1 MALPRVDRKAVAVR
15 RPSKKERVAFAVSA
29 LATLALVM
37 SVASIVSIGVFIGI
51 GAVPLFLLGAWLS
64 PTRGR
69 VALAVLGVSWGVFCA
84 ILLAVAWTL

>member
-1 MALPRVDRKAVAVR
+1 MTILPPGQLVVR
-15 RPSKKERVAFAVSA
+15 RSSTRDRVASAASA
-29 LATLALVM
+29 LATFALVM
-37 SVASIVSIGVFIGI
+37 SVASMISIGVFIGI

-84 ILLAVAWTL
+84 ILLVVASTA